1 MVLYEKKKSQIV
13 ALIFF
18 SAFVLIGSYVVSI
31 SQCWVYTG
39 LFNHTQAWMVLASP
53 FIALYDNRKG
63 KNMKNSYIYIIPH
76 ISVFFIDWEICTLN
90 KYWVDVKEKMKKY
103 LK

>member
-1 MVLYEKKKSQIV
+1 MKKKKSQIV

-18 SAFVLIGSYVVSI
+18 SAFVLIGSYIVSI

-63 KNMKNSYIYIIPH
+63 KNMKKFLYIYYPAH
-76 ISVFFIDWEICTLN
+76 ICVFLLIGRF
-90 KYWVDVKEKMKKY
+90 VH
-103 LK
+103 